1 VNELL
6 GYFDNDNGFPDI
18 NLPAR
23 DKSLSFHWRARRSFF
38 TDLFGSTGN
47 PAKDDARN
55 SVLTEAVLAYE
66 AGQWVSYSRSH
77 DFYSG
82 RRYCGTA
89 FTFHNTTGA
98 VEWGV
103 AQGLLE
109 EERANPGDHLR
120 TGRQSRFRAKPCL
133 VEAYRGAK
141 LRYEIH
147 ELIRMWT
154 LPLGLVAHL
163 RAKFWPLS
171 HRRGRNRFITGTA
184 SPRAFAHADRDG
196 DGSHAR
202 RPSPGRARW

>member
-82 RRYCGTA
+82 RR
-89 FTFHNTTGA
+89 
-98 VEWGV
+98 
-103 AQGLLE
+103 
-109 EERANPGDHLR
+109 
-120 TGRQSRFRAKPCL
+120 
-133 VEAYRGAK
+133 
-141 LRYEIH
+141 
-147 ELIRMWT
+147 
-154 LPLGLVAHL
+154 
-163 RAKFWPLS
+163 PLS

-202 RPSPGRARW
+202 RPSRGRARW